1 MKDQW
6 QDQHNLDEMLTR
18 LNPRGV
24 YQMLQMSLMFLV
36 MFPAAYQLLGN
47 IFINKHVPH
56 SCARGNES
64 DLPHTHETNVSYGQ
78 CHVTIW
84 SNQTLLMKSPCPS
97 GVKYPMRITTSTV
110 SQFNLVCDRI
120 NLARLSQTLVI
131 AGQAVGAI
139 LGTMLSDKFG
149 RKLILVASNVGLLVS
164 GLAIA
169 FAPTYTTFAAFKFI
183 AGGFQQKDLVT
194 CDEPPETLVT
204 CDEPPETLVACD
216 EPPETLV
223 TCDEPPETLVT
234 CDEPPETLVTCD
246 EPPETLVTGDEPP
259 DTLVIC
265 DEPPETLVTCDEPPE
280 TLVNCEEPP
289 ETLVTCDE
297 PPETLVTCDESPDT
311 LVNCEEP
318 PDTLVTCDEPPKE
331 LVTHEEPP
339 ETLVNRYEPPG
350 EQRRKG
356 TITTSATLCLELFP
370 SNDRRITAVVFGL
383 IWSAAAMT
391 LALFAFLL
399 HEYSW
404 RVLQAALSCSS
415 CLVLLQIWFLD
426 ESPRWLM
433 ANSKNN
439 KAFKILQK
447 AAKLNGKDPSI
458 ISQMITCTISG
469 HWSLPC
475 CPWLAPVEVLGVVY
489 LYTPE
494 MFPTNL
500 RNQALGLSSSFARL
514 GGMIAPFMG
523 LLAEL
528 AIWGP
533 GLLMAVLS
541 GLPHCD
547 VICPSVSCKRS
558 VCGYV
563 ELTSIRPGAFT
574 SFRDVA
580 LDRSPFCNEG
590 HKDHEDHL
598 NFLFPSCVHIL
609 PVQFNAT

>member
-1 MKDQW
+1 MKDQR
-6 QDQHNLDEMLTR
+6 QDLDEMLTR
-18 LNPRGV
+18 LNPHGV

-56 SCARGNES
+56 SCARGNKS
-64 DLPHTHETNVSYGQ
+64 DMPRTHETNVSYGQ
-78 CHVTIW
+78 CHLTIW
-84 SNQTLLMKSPCPS
+84 LNQTMLMKSPCPS

-139 LGTMLSDKFG
+139 VGTMLSDKFG

-183 AGGFQQKDLVT
+183 AGGFQQ
-194 CDEPPETLVT
+194 
-204 CDEPPETLVACD
+204 
-216 EPPETLV
+216 
-223 TCDEPPETLVT
+223 
-234 CDEPPETLVTCD
+234 
-246 EPPETLVTGDEPP
+246 
-259 DTLVIC
+259 
-265 DEPPETLVTCDEPPE
+265 
-280 TLVNCEEPP
+280 
-289 ETLVTCDE
+289 
-297 PPETLVTCDESPDT
+297 
-311 LVNCEEP
+311 
-318 PDTLVTCDEPPKE
+318 
-331 LVTHEEPP
+331 
-339 ETLVNRYEPPG
+339 
-350 EQRRKG
+350 G

-383 IWSAAAMT
+383 VWSAAAMT

-447 AAKLNGKDPSI
+447 AAKLNGKDPSV
-458 ISQMITCTISG
+458 ISQMN
-469 HWSLPC
+469 SLSEVYNKDSSNHEQDNTTPSNSVGRSLSLVDVFRDRRLFKNSLIL
-475 CPWLAPVEVLGVVY
+475 WLAWFTTALSYFVIYLTSTSLSGNPYVNYFLTALMEIPANVFFYFSLNKLGRRITTMVPFALLGISILLSGIFKHLETNDHVYNIWTLVTSLLSMVGASGSFGVVY

-528 AIWGP
+528 AIWAP

-541 GLPHCD
+541 GLVCVLLIFLPETSGRELPQTMEEFHQWSQKKT
-547 VICPSVSCKRS
+547 SV
-558 VCGYV
+558 
-563 ELTSIRPGAFT
+563 
-574 SFRDVA
+574 
-580 LDRSPFCNEG
+580 
-590 HKDHEDHL
+590 
-598 NFLFPSCVHIL
+598 
-609 PVQFNAT
+609 